1 LSRYRNRGAQRGT
14 VFSLLLA
21 ACLASWPF
29 AASAQA
35 PATPAV
41 PLTLEDLFAEDTV
54 IDASISPS
62 GKSLAATVRRQNED
76 AIILVDLV
84 TGEKKLV
91 TRINKD
97 AYGDQLDVR
106 MGYVF
111 WKTDERLLF
120 QLRSDTNE
128 GVEINRLSRANIFKL
143 GKRLYAVDR
152 DGKNLTAL
160 LISQP
165 NEELTGAFD
174 TSNIASLL
182 RKDPSHILLRVGGW
196 EGRTLFKVNVT
207 TGAGKIVEHQSE
219 KIVDWWLDVDG
230 NAVVREEYFA
240 GTRSFYRKLD
250 NNRWKKYF
258 SMRRGELD
266 ELEEM
271 TLIGPSQD
279 PDKFFVLARP
289 PDRDRIGLYLYE
301 LANEKFGEPL
311 IEHPKFDLD
320 SARATD
326 DGGRV
331 LYYCYTEHVRHCE
344 SSDPKMN
351 LHLSGLR
358 KFFDE
363 SANVYIRD
371 ASDNGN
377 AMLLYVGGP
386 SEPPAYYYYLV
397 DQKKVEF
404 VGFGKGALSRK
415 ALPTSQVVTY
425 KTRDGQEQTGYLTY
439 PPGAKGQ
446 KNLPLVLM
454 PHGGPQVRDRL
465 EFHPW
470 VQYLAARGYAVFQP
484 NFRGSGGFGKAYELS
499 GHREWG
505 RKMQDDL
512 GDGVKALVDQGIVDP
527 ARICIFGASYGGYA
541 ALAGAAF
548 TPDAYKC
555 AVSLAGVAD
564 LEAFVRYKKRKYGAD
579 SYVVDHYTKKLGD
592 ADKDQALLRAASP
605 QFHVNAIKIPV
616 LLIHGVEDDNVP
628 ISQSEDMQKA
638 MEKAGKKTP
647 LLRLE
652 DEGHGGFSDD
662 SYKVMLSTVGDFL
675 WQQLGPGFNTSSPP
689 DKYTFVKKKGT

>member
-1 LSRYRNRGAQRGT
+1 LTRTCTRDARPGAA
-14 VFSLLLA
+14 FALLLA

-29 AASAQA
+29 AATAQA
-35 PATPAV
+35 PATPAA
-41 PLTLEDLFAEDTV
+41 PFTLEDLFADDTV

-62 GKSLAATVRRQNED
+62 GKLLVAAVRRKADD
-76 AIILVDLV
+76 ALILVDLA
-84 TGEKKLV
+84 TGQKKLV

-97 AYGDQLDVR
+97 AFGNQIDVR
-106 MGYVF
+106 MGFVV
-111 WKTDERLLF
+111 WKTEDRLLF
-120 QLRSDTNE
+120 QLRSDMNE
-128 GVEINRLSRANIFKL
+128 GGSIHELSRGSVLKLGNRLF
-143 GKRLYAVDR
+143 AVDR
-152 DGKNLTAL
+152 DGKNLAAL
-160 LISQP
+160 LGSQYH
-165 NEELTGAFD
+165 EALVGAFD
-174 TSNIASLL
+174 TSDIASLL
-182 RKDPSHILLRVGGW
+182 WKDPKHILVRVGGW
-196 EGRTLFKVNVT
+196 DGRSLFKVDVN
-207 TGAGKIVEHQSE
+207 TGEGKVVEKQSE
-219 KIVDWWLDVDG
+219 KIIDWWLGVDG
-230 NAVVREEYFA
+230 NAVVRVEYSI
-240 GTRSFYRKLD
+240 GTYRFYRKLD
-250 NNRWKKYF
+250 DGKWKKYF

-266 ELEEM
+266 ELEDM
-271 TLIGPSQD
+271 RLIGPSND
-279 PDKFFVLARP
+279 PGKFYVLARP

-311 IEHPKFDLD
+311 IENPRFDLD
-320 SARATD
+320 SARVAD
-326 DGGRV
+326 DGSKV
-331 LYYCYTEHVRHCE
+331 LYHCYTEHVRHCE
-344 SSDPKMN
+344 SSDSRMN
-351 LHLSGLR
+351 VHLTGLR

-371 ASDNGN
+371 ASNDGN
-377 AMLLYVGGP
+377 AMLLYVDGP
-386 SEPPAYYYYLV
+386 SEPPAFYYYLI

-404 VGFGKGALSRK
+404 IGPAKEALSNK
-415 ALPTSQVVTY
+415 ALPASQVVTY

-454 PHGGPQVRDRL
+454 PHGGPQVRDSL

-484 NFRGSGGFGKAYELS
+484 NFRGSGGFGMAYELS

-527 ARICIFGASYGGYA
+527 ARVCIVGASYGGYA

-564 LEAFVRYKKRKYGAD
+564 LEAFVRYKKRKYGTD
-579 SYVVDHYTKKLGD
+579 SDVVQHYFKKLGD
-592 ADKDQALLRAASP
+592 PDKDQALLRAASP
-605 QFHVNAIKIPV
+605 QFHVDAIKIPV
-616 LLIHGVEDDNVP
+616 LLIHGTEDDNVP

-652 DEGHGGFSDD
+652 DEGHGGFGDGS
-662 SYKVMLSTVGDFL
+662 SKVMLSTIGDFL
-675 WQQLGPGFNTSSPP
+675 WQHLGKGFKTDTPP
-689 DKYTFVKKKGT
+689 VKYTLAKK